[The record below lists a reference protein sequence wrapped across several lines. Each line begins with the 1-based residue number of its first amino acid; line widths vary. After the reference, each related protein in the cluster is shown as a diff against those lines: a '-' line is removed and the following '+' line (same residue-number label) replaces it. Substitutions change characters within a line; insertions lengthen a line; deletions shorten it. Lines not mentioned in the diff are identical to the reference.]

1 MPVTSEV
8 RLTKVFVIAPATA
21 RRMPER
27 LPIETSPETATL
39 PAKVEVALLD
49 VAMKLPL
56 VVLGTTRRR
65 SGQSVDSWIEGLSR
79 KIGDGRRCDGEGEE
93 EEQYGEEVGL
103 GFHE

>member
-8 RLTKVFVIAPATA
+8 RLTKVFVITPATA

-56 VVLGTTRRR
+56 VVLGTTTQVG
-65 SGQSVDSWIEGLSR
+65 SVGGQLGLR
-79 KIGDGRRCDGEGEE
+79 VCPGR
-93 EEQYGEEVGL
+93 
-103 GFHE
+103 